1 MSNLDNITSKI
12 IEDAKLKAEEIINDA
27 KDSAEK
33 IVEDK
38 ILQGEKKKALI
49 IENSEKEAKTL
60 IDRKLSKQNLEVRD
74 DLISA
79 KQEVVNRVIDM
90 VKYKLNNLDDKSYIN
105 FLKKSLS
112 SFEGD
117 NLELIVPED
126 KRELVKKENLNIRLS
141 DDEAISSGFAVRAEN
156 MYYNN
161 DFDGVVESKR
171 DDLTIEIMNKL
182 FES

>member
-1 MSNLDNITSKI
+1 MD
-12 IEDAKLKAEEIINDA
+12 
-27 KDSAEK
+27 
-33 IVEDK
+33 
-38 ILQGEKKKALI
+38 
-49 IENSEKEAKTL
+49 
-60 IDRKLSKQNLEVRD
+60 
-74 DLISA
+74 
-79 KQEVVNRVIDM
+79 
-90 VKYKLNNLDDKSYIN
+90 KYKLNNLYDKADIN

-112 SFEGD
+112 AWEGD
-117 NLELIVPED
+117 DLELIVPED